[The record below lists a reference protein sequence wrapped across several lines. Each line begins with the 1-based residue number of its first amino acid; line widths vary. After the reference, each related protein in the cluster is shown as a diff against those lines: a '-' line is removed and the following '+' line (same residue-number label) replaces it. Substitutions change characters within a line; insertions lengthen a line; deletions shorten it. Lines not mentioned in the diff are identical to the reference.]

1 MFNPSG
7 LLAYAILIAGTIL
20 AGGLGSIAR
29 LTLSHWHGKLP
40 WGILVGNSVASMLVG
55 FGFSMQ
61 ASNLTAGLVVTSLA
75 VPILSLG
82 LAGGLSTFSSWA
94 AQTVHYYR
102 QGDNRLGTY
111 NLLLNLVGPVAC
123 AILGVLLGGLLLK

>member
-1 MFNPSG
+1 MFNLPG
-7 LLAYAILIAGTIL
+7 AAAWLLILLATVV
-20 AGGLGSIAR
+20 AGGLGSMAR
-29 LTLSHWHGKLP
+29 LALSHWHGKLP
-40 WGILVGNSVASMLVG
+40 WGILVGNSVASLVAG
-55 FGFSMQ
+55 FGFSLGSSSSYVGQ
-61 ASNLTAGLVVTSLA
+61 QITALLM
-75 VPILSLG
+75 PLLSLG